1 MTMLLS
7 HPTGNAFVRALLI
20 GLIETGELDSFHT
33 TLSFEGIADMLP
45 ASLQSALER
54 RRFPVPAAK
63 IHANPMRELTRLLAP
78 KLGLTALTRHE
89 FGWASTDAVYQEL
102 DGRVAKYLVEC
113 AGRQANGHRE
123 KLSACYSYEDASLA
137 SFEAAKKFGLKCFYD
152 LPIAYWETTKGLL
165 EEEAKRLPDWES
177 TLYGTNVGIRDSVMK
192 LERKTREIELAD
204 VVVCPSKFVLESLPD
219 RIRAEKVCVVAEFG
233 TPNLTEPLA
242 RRDSHE
248 RLRIL
253 FAGSM
258 SQRKGLAD
266 VFAAVN
272 DLKRADVELVVM
284 GSLVAPMEF
293 YRKHCERFIYE
304 KPRSHSEVLRLMQ
317 SCDVLVL
324 PSIVEGRALVQQEA
338 MICGLPLI
346 VTANAG
352 GEDLIEEGKT
362 GFLVP
367 IRSPAKVAEKINWF
381 AENPREIPTMG
392 ELARHKAMQV
402 TWESY
407 RRKILNVIVPLAKGE
422 YGA

>member
-1 MTMLLS
+1 MTTLLS

-20 GLIETGELDSFHT
+20 GLVESGELDSFHT

-45 ASLQSALER
+45 AGLESALER

-63 IHANPMRELTRLLAP
+63 IHATPLREIMRLLAP
-78 KLGLTALTRHE
+78 KLGLRALTRHE
-89 FGWASTDAVYQEL
+89 VGWASTDAVYKEL
-102 DGRVAKYLVEC
+102 DRKVAEYLVELV
-113 AGRQANGHRE
+113 GREGSRKRD

-137 SFEAAKKFGLKCFYD
+137 SFEAAKKLGLKCFYD
-152 LPIAYWETTKGLL
+152 LPIAYWETTKRLL
-165 EEEAKRLPDWES
+165 EEEAKRSPEWES
-177 TLYGTNVGIRDSVMK
+177 TLYGTNFATKDSVMK

-204 VVVCPSKFVLESLPD
+204 VVVCPSKFVLESLPE
-219 RIRAEKVCVVAEFG
+219 RIRTEKACLVAEFG
-233 TPNLTEPLA
+233 TPNLMEPVA
-242 RRDSHE
+242 RRDNHA
-248 RLRIL
+248 RLRVL
-253 FAGSM
+253 FAGSL

-272 DLKRADVELVVM
+272 ELNRSDVELVVM

-293 YRKHCERFIYE
+293 YIKICGRFIYE
-304 KPRSHSEVLRLMQ
+304 RPRSHPQVLRLMQ

-352 GEDLIEEGKT
+352 GEDLIEEGET

-367 IRSPAKVAEKINWF
+367 IRSPAKVAQKINWF
-381 AENPREIPTMG
+381 ADNRCEILRMG
-392 ELARHKAMQV
+392 ELARRKAMQV

-407 RRKILNVIVPLAKGE
+407 RRKILNVIVPMARSD